1 MIPIRVLRRRAAFFG
16 KGKYMRDL
24 QEGPDREWDEK
35 LGIVTAGAEGD
46 SSDLVNFRYE
56 PTPYAV
62 LERLAES
69 GLLDAGSVLID
80 YGCGRGRCTL
90 FLHAKTGCRAIG
102 IDHNPVLIRE
112 AKANLARMKGAGPET
127 SETQSGPARTGAQQ
141 EKETEN
147 AEAAPS
153 LGKEAV
159 SFRRAKAQNYRVT
172 DENVFYFF
180 NPFSEVIL
188 QAVLREIIGSL
199 YEDPRQMYL
208 FFYYPKD
215 EDLALLSMFDE
226 IMFYDEIDCTDLYGG
241 RDQREKILVYELPS
255 GE

>member
-1 MIPIRVLRRRAAFFG
+1 MGGMFRGGMFR

-112 AKANLARMKGAGPET
+112 AKANLARMKGTGPKA
-127 SETQSGPARTGAQQ
+127 SETQSGTDRTGAQQ
-141 EKETEN
+141 VKETEN
-147 AEAAPS
+147 AEAAPG

-172 DENVFYFF
+172 DENAFYFF

-188 QAVLREIIGSL
+188 QAVLREIIGSW

-215 EDLALLSMFDE
+215 EDLALLTMFDE

-241 RDQREKILVYELPS
+241 RDQREKILVYELS
-255 GE
+255 AGD

>member
-46 SSDLVNFRYE
+46 SFNQVNFRYE

-69 GLLDAGSVLID
+69 GLLDKSSVLID

-102 IDHNPVLIRE
+102 IDYNPVLVRE
-112 AKANLARMKGAGPET
+112 AKANLARMNAAGPEA
-127 SETQSGPARTGAQQ
+127 SETPPWREGTGALQ
-141 EKETEN
+141 EKGTGK
-147 AEAAPS
+147 ADEAAGF
-153 LGKEAV
+153 GKEAV
-159 SFRRAKAQNYRVT
+159 FFRRAKAQNYRVT
-172 DENVFYFF
+172 DEHAFYFF
-180 NPFSEVIL
+180 NPFSEMIL
-188 QAVLREIIGSL
+188 QAVLREIIGSW

>member
-1 MIPIRVLRRRAAFFG
+1 
-16 KGKYMRDL
+16 MRDL

-35 LGIVTAGAEGD
+35 LGILTAGAGED
-46 SSDLVNFRYE
+46 SPDMVNFRYE

-62 LERLAES
+62 LERLAGS
-69 GLLDAGSVLID
+69 GLIGPDSVLID

-112 AKANLARMKGAGPET
+112 AKANLARMKGAGPEA
-127 SETQSGPARTGAQQ
+127 SETKSGQDRKGALQ

-147 AEAAPS
+147 AEAAPG

-188 QAVLREIIGSL
+188 QAVLREIIGSW

-215 EDLALLSMFDE
+215 EDLAFLSMFDE